1 MAVSKQAAFKRVV
14 AGTIL
19 LLSAVFPATQASAAE
34 SVAAGTEPSP
44 SAIELRPF
52 AQVPNN
58 SFGTPP
64 RLNSMAVQ
72 GDRLFV
78 VEDRDGLIYELT
90 GDPADPSMAGVEL
103 YLDVAAAIEA
113 ATDRSLDRSNL
124 FHGGVRAVAFH
135 PEFARN
141 GLLYVS
147 LMETKPANP
156 AGHQYLSD
164 PGKNVEADSVVVEF
178 TASLTTGV
186 VDPLSYREVLR
197 VGLWSYDH
205 AIKQVSF
212 NPHATPGNPDYG
224 LLYIAHGDGSLFS
237 SVSGT
242 GMESDGL
249 GKILRIDPLAYGTKP
264 YAVPA
269 DNPFVGD
276 ASMLDEVFS
285 LGHRNPHHLA
295 FAPMPGGTLG
305 GGAGLL
311 VAEPGRDNA
320 EEINLVEAGA
330 NYGWPL
336 REGTF
341 VHNAAGLIS
350 GVSPLPANEASLG
363 LTYPATQYG
372 HQGSVGATETSEA
385 VAGGYGVTNGSDLDG
400 WYFYADFPT
409 SGRLFHSSLD
419 DLGAAVVRLNPRD
432 PGQDAP
438 GDLTQAVVYEAG
450 NILFDHDLDPTTPPV
465 ARTSLLDVFN
475 DADSYRPTRVDVRFG
490 QGPDGELYVMSK
502 RNNMVYL
509 VVNSVAPPCRPL
521 AEAQAF
527 IQLLTAC
534 DYNEGD
540 AEVLRLYRA
549 FFDREPEVGGA
560 KYWLQQRRGGVS
572 FDQIT
577 GFFASS
583 PEFNATYGQVSDEVF
598 LKIIY
603 MNALG
608 REYDQSGFDYWLDR
622 IQNEGLARHLVVRF
636 IAGSPEF
643 VSQYGYWPK

>member
-1 MAVSKQAAFKRVV
+1 M
-14 AGTIL
+14 L
-19 LLSAVFPATQASAAE
+19 LLAAIFPISQASAAE
-34 SVAAGTEPSP
+34 SVVAGTEVSP

-52 AQVPNN
+52 AELPNN

-90 GDPADPSMAGVEL
+90 GDPTNPSMAAVEL

-135 PEFARN
+135 PEFASN

-147 LMETKPANP
+147 LMETRPTNP
-156 AGHQYLSD
+156 DAHRYLSD
-164 PGKNVEADSVVVEF
+164 PGRSVAADSVVVEF
-178 TASLTTGV
+178 TASPTTGV

-197 VGLWSYDH
+197 VGLFSYHH

-212 NPHATPGNPDYG
+212 NPHAGPGSADYG

-237 SVSGT
+237 ATSGS
-242 GMESDGL
+242 GLESDGL
-249 GKILRIDPLAYGTKP
+249 GKILRINPLVAGSQP
-264 YAVPA
+264 YTVPA

-276 ASMLDEVFS
+276 PNMLDEVFS

-311 VAEPGRDNA
+311 VAEAGRDNA

-341 VHNAAGLIS
+341 VHNSAGLIS

-372 HQGSVGATETSEA
+372 HQGSIGATETSEA
-385 VAGGYGVTNGSDLDG
+385 VAGGYGVTNGSELDG

-409 SGRLFHSSLD
+409 SGRLFQSSLD
-419 DLGAAVVRLNPRD
+419 DLGAAVVQLNPSD
-432 PGQDAP
+432 PDRDAP
-438 GDLTQAVVYEAG
+438 SDLTQAVVYEAN
-450 NILFDHDLDPTTPPV
+450 NILFDHDLNPATPSV
-465 ARTSLLDVFN
+465 SRSSLLDVLD

-490 QGPDGELYVMSK
+490 QGADGELYVMSK
-502 RNNMVYL
+502 RNNRVYL
-509 VVNSVAPPCRPL
+509 VVNSVAPPCGSL
-521 AEAQAF
+521 ADAQTF

-534 DYNEGD
+534 DYGEGD
-540 AEVLRLYRA
+540 AEILRLYRA

-560 KYWLQQRRGGVS
+560 KYWLEQRRAGVS

-598 LKIIY
+598 LEIIY
-603 MNALG
+603 INALG
-608 REYDQSGFDYWLDR
+608 REYDQGGFDYWLNR